1 MVRKMSKAY
10 LTAAAVFS
18 LIVIILILVVG
29 QISYGNVVGPLFN
42 NSKKPKIII
51 CPTNTELI
59 NIGNTTYLKLN
70 ITDINGPDAYP
81 ASVSMIVIKNSTYT
95 LTLNTQEIAN
105 SVVNITKA
113 PWDLKKA
120 VDYNEY
126 SGLYLCLGTDAVFLL
141 KLPVHL
147 TPGSY
152 DVILYVPALP
162 HADYETTLTLS

>member
-1 MVRKMSKAY
+1 MSKAY

-70 ITDINGPDAYP
+70 ITDI
-81 ASVSMIVIKNSTYT
+81 
-95 LTLNTQEIAN
+95 
-105 SVVNITKA
+105 
-113 PWDLKKA
+113 
-120 VDYNEY
+120 
-126 SGLYLCLGTDAVFLL
+126 
-141 KLPVHL
+141 
-147 TPGSY
+147 
-152 DVILYVPALP
+152 
-162 HADYETTLTLS
+162 